1 MDYATNMKSLLTL
14 TISSIK
20 MFFRNKQALFFT
32 FFSPLMIMVVFGLI
46 GLDKVSKTDVGLAI
60 SGPPTTATQQ
70 FVDNLKQVPSFNI
83 HQGTEPMVRDLIAND
98 KVSAVFIIPA
108 DLIPDN
114 PATITTAS
122 HTVTVLTNSGQAQ
135 QAGVAA
141 SIMNGILDKTA
152 LHMTNGTNIFKLATE
167 EINSNHLKY
176 ADFLLPGLIALSLM
190 QMSIFSVAFVFT
202 NYKEKGVLRRLLAT
216 PMKPITFVTA
226 NVFTRLI
233 VSFLQVAVFL
243 AVGLWMLHAHMIGS
257 YWLLALTVILGSIMF
272 LGLGF
277 TISGIAKT
285 QESVP
290 ALANLI
296 AFPMLFLGGTFFPL
310 SSFPAWLGN
319 VAKYLP
325 LSFLSD
331 SMRQVMTK
339 NAGLA
344 AIRSDLLWML
354 AWSAALVL
362 LANYAFSFEEK
373 RQ

>member
-1 MDYATNMKSLLTL
+1 MKSLLTL
-14 TISSIK
+14 TKATLK

-32 FFSPLMIMVVFGLI
+32 FFSPLMIMIVFGLI
-46 GLDKVSKTDVGLAI
+46 GLDKVNKTDVGVAL
-60 SGPPTTATQQ
+60 SGPPTVGTQH
-70 FVDNLKQVPSFNI
+70 FVDSLKQVPSFNV
-83 HQGTEPMVRDLIAND
+83 HEGTESDLRGQIQND
-98 KVSAVFIIPA
+98 KLSAVFLIPA
-108 DLIPDN
+108 DLIPETPN
-114 PATITTAS
+114 VTTG

-141 SIMNGILDKTA
+141 SIMNGVLDKTA
-152 LHMTNGTNIFKLATE
+152 LAMTNGSNIFSLQTQ

-176 ADFLLPGLIALSLM
+176 VDFLLPGLIALSLM

-216 PMKPITFVTA
+216 PMQPMSFVTA
-226 NVFTRLI
+226 NVFTRLV
-233 VSFLQVAVFL
+233 VSFLQTVVFVI
-243 AVGLWMLHAHMIGS
+243 VGITFLHAHVIGS
-257 YWLLALTVILGSIMF
+257 YWLIALITVLGSVMF

-290 ALANLI
+290 AFANLI

-310 SSFPAWLGN
+310 SSFPPWLGH

-325 LSFLSD
+325 LQFLSD
-331 SMRQVMTK
+331 AMRQVMTK
-339 NAGLA
+339 GVGIS
-344 AIRSDLLWML
+344 AIRADLLWML
-354 AWSAALVL
+354 AWSVGLVL
-362 LANYAFSFEEK
+362 LANFVFSFEEK